1 MKLGSNLNGLTFPPS
16 TNFGWPGLDGWPRPE
31 CTIVKLRG
39 GIFKSGFR
47 VAGIVCWSN
56 SEHSEHSQYV
66 ESKVILQFQ
75 FWNSALLLSC
85 PSDLTLF
92 LPGEGGISP
101 LIVYHVTTP
110 VRNRVKEDFCC
121 SQRLP

>member
-47 VAGIVCWSN
+47 VAGSIVCWFN

-75 FWNSALLLSC
+75 FCNLALLLSC
-85 PSDLTLF
+85 PTDLSQQSTTISIRSDINTVKLRVLT
-92 LPGEGGISP
+92 
-101 LIVYHVTTP
+101 
-110 VRNRVKEDFCC
+110 
-121 SQRLP
+121 RLV

>member
-16 TNFGWPGLDGWPRPE
+16 TNFDWPGLDGLDGWPRLE
-31 CTIVKLRG
+31 CTVVKLRG

-66 ESKVILQFQ
+66 ESKVILRFQ
-75 FWNSALLLSC
+75 FCNLALLLSC
-85 PSDLTLF
+85 LFDLSQQSTAISIRSDMSWSLLQAYNPS
-92 LPGEGGISP
+92 
-101 LIVYHVTTP
+101 
-110 VRNRVKEDFCC
+110 N
-121 SQRLP
+121 

>member
-1 MKLGSNLNGLTFPPS
+1 MASRFRLRPTLAGPAWTV
-16 TNFGWPGLDGWPRPE
+16 GWPRLE

-56 SEHSEHSQYV
+56 SEHIEHSQYV

-75 FWNSALLLSC
+75 FCNLALLLSC
-85 PSDLTLF
+85 PFHLSQPSTA
-92 LPGEGGISP
+92 IS
-101 LIVYHVTTP
+101 I
-110 VRNRVKEDFCC
+110 R
-121 SQRLP
+121 SSMSWGRLWAL

>member
-47 VAGIVCWSN
+47 VAGSIVCWFN

-66 ESKVILQFQ
+66 ENKVILQFQ
-75 FWNSALLLSC
+75 FCNSVLLLSC
-85 PSDLTLF
+85 PTDLSQQSTTISIRSDINTVKMLVLTRLF
-92 LPGEGGISP
+92 
-101 LIVYHVTTP
+101 
-110 VRNRVKEDFCC
+110 
-121 SQRLP
+121 